1 MRYDVAVGTNIAFHT
16 QAEAGIPLKDLP
28 HQPETVA
35 IMFEGR
41 RFLWHAVPSLR
52 LDFASPTLVGRA
64 RVFLAEKLQRVART
78 LDPVVTQER
87 WPTVSTPITD
97 ANDYEAERLAMARF
111 LSAVA
116 YETRRGVEV
125 LTGGGASVPQEFDP
139 PGATAVRP
147 RIGAYMLRAPM
158 EVVVVNDDRLRLV
171 LGYCREGLST
181 ESPYFKFLAFWN
193 ALEVACDDLP
203 ARAAPW
209 VRTTMQQSPGL
220 ARSPT
225 APADWWDHL
234 ENERRHAVA
243 HAIRDPSWGVP
254 DLDADDPNT
263 RSSFYADAGLL
274 DDLVRLRVHERWG
287 QHAVYFRRRR
297 T

>member
-1 MRYDVAVGTNIAFHT
+1 
-16 QAEAGIPLKDLP
+16 
-28 HQPETVA
+28 
-35 IMFEGR
+35 
-41 RFLWHAVPSLR
+41 
-52 LDFASPTLVGRA
+52 
-64 RVFLAEKLQRVART
+64 VFLAEKLQRVARR

-116 YETRRGVEV
+116 YETRQGMEV
-125 LTGGGASVPQEFDP
+125 LTGGGAGVPQEFDP
-139 PGATAVRP
+139 PVATAVRP
-147 RIGAYMLRAPM
+147 KIGAYMFLAPV

-171 LGYCREGLST
+171 LAYCREGLST

-203 ARAAPW
+203 AGAAPW
-209 VRTTMQQSPGL
+209 VRTAMQQFPGL
-220 ARSPT
+220 ARSST
-225 APADWWDHL
+225 APADWWGHL

-243 HAIRDPSWGVP
+243 HAIRDPSRGVA
-254 DLDADDPNT
+254 DLDTDDPDT
-263 RSSFYADAGLL
+263 RSNFYADAGLL
-274 DDLVRLRVHERWG
+274 DDLVRMRVRERWG
-287 QHAVYFRRRR
+287 EQAVSFRRRR